1 MRLKEQ
7 IRDNLS
13 ANLIGIIFVIFA
25 YLLYL
30 KEAYGWTVALLLALL
45 LLLKRDALAELAF
58 SLREGFRAKFKTDP
72 DKVKVDIRE
81 NKEPATNYNFA
92 RFQQVEAKVL
102 SELQKRYGGELKT
115 KIHYVY
121 GYPDK
126 PEFRYTP
133 DGSLMTEDTLYFF
146 EIKYVLKP
154 NLAKNIVKNTIQ
166 YLSKVYTK
174 LSPSIGDK
182 KFVIKLILVS
192 GYDLSKRHFD
202 TAGGIEIEY
211 FKV

>member
-1 MRLKEQ
+1 MKPKEQ
-7 IRDNLS
+7 ILDNLS
-13 ANLIGIIFVIFA
+13 ANLIGIVFVIFA

-30 KEAYGWTVALLLALL
+30 KSSYGWTVALLLALL
-45 LLLKRDALAELAF
+45 PLLKRNALTELVF
-58 SLREGFRAKFKTDP
+58 SLTDGFRAKFKTDP
-72 DKVKVDIRE
+72 EKVKNDIKE
-81 NKEPATNYNFA
+81 NKEPVTNYNFA
-92 RFQQVEAKVL
+92 RFQQIEMKILA
-102 SELQKRYGGELKT
+102 ELQKRYGEELKT

-166 YLSKVYTK
+166 YLSEVYTK

-182 KFVIKLILVS
+182 KFVIMLILAS
-192 GYDLSKRHFD
+192 GYNLSEMRFD
-202 TAGGIEIEY
+202 TPKGIEIEY

>member
-1 MRLKEQ
+1 MKLKEQ
-7 IRDNLS
+7 ILDNLPAS
-13 ANLIGIIFVIFA
+13 IIGIVFVIFA

-30 KEAYGWTVALLLALL
+30 KGAYWWTVALLLALL
-45 LLLKRDALAELAF
+45 LLLKRDALTELVF
-58 SLREGFRAKFKTDP
+58 SLTDGFRAKFKTDP
-72 DKVKVDIRE
+72 EKVKDDIKE
-81 NKEPATNYNFA
+81 NKEPVTNYNFA
-92 RFQQVEAKVL
+92 RFQQIEMRILA
-102 SELQKRYGGELKT
+102 ELQKRYEGELKT

-166 YLSKVYTK
+166 YLSEVYTK

-182 KFVIKLILVS
+182 KFVIKLILAS
-192 GYDLSKRHFD
+192 GYDLSEMHFD
-202 TAGGIEIEY
+202 TPEGIEIEY

>member
-7 IRDNLS
+7 ILDNLS
-13 ANLIGIIFVIFA
+13 VNLTGIIFVIFA

-45 LLLKRDALAELAF
+45 LLLKRDALTELVF
-58 SLREGFRAKFKTDP
+58 SLSEGFRAKFRTDP
-72 DKVKVDIRE
+72 DKVEDDIKE
-81 NKEPATNYNFA
+81 NKEPVTNYNFA

-166 YLSKVYTK
+166 YLSEVYTK

-192 GYDLSKRHFD
+192 GYDLSKMHFD
-202 TAGGIEIEY
+202 TVGGIEIEY